1 MVKDRLKALKARA
14 EISCAEWSNLS
25 TVPEATIRKI
35 LSGETPDPRFDTVL
49 KLVTSVGGTM
59 DDIVG
64 AKKEAEIG
72 NSAVLVLKEAYE
84 SRIEALRERIADLKE
99 RNAAAERDKRMLIWV
114 TLGLVAVIVGLFAL
128 DILIGSHGWIRS

>member
-1 MVKDRLKALKARA
+1 MIKDRLYALKTKAG
-14 EISCAEWSNLS
+14 ISCAEWSNLS

-35 LSGETPDPRFDTVL
+35 LSGETPDPRFETVV

-84 SRIEALRERIADLKE
+84 TRIEALRERIADLKE
-99 RNAAAERDKRMLIWV
+99 RNEAAEKDKRKLIWISV
-114 TLGLVAVIVGLFAL
+114 GLTLVIAGLFAL
-128 DILIGSHGWIRS
+128 DIVTGSHSWM